1 MMCSQMTHCLL
12 ILSLLQSDD
21 HVSGWWGNVRLGNN
35 SFKYH
40 HNSYFSTIIIVMCM
54 RRTSK
59 HFLRNSLVVAASHS
73 SLYWQFSRVLFC
85 RLFVC
90 CCSFSRIFSAFHQCS
105 QSPPC
110 VDNVC
115 WGGFR
120 WHNRVGDYFLATF
133 SWLKTGSV
141 EDKCVWDDLYNV
153 NMLINIMLIVT
164 PPSLHQS
171 AANT

>member
-21 HVSGWWGNVRLGNN
+21 HVSGWRGNVRLGNN

-85 RLFVC
+85 TCLFVVV
-90 CCSFSRIFSAFHQCS
+90 AS
-105 QSPPC
+105 QE
-110 VDNVC
+110 
-115 WGGFR
+115 
-120 WHNRVGDYFLATF
+120 YFLHFT
-133 SWLKTGSV
+133 
-141 EDKCVWDDLYNV
+141 
-153 NMLINIMLIVT
+153 
-164 PPSLHQS
+164 SLHS
-171 AANT
+171 LHHVWIMYVEEDLGDTIELEIIFLLHFLD